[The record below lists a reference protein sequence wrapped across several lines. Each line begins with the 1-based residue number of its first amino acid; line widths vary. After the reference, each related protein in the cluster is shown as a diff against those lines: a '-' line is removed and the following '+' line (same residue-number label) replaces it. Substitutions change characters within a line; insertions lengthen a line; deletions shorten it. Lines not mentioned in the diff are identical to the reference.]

1 MFWNRS
7 VKQIEARARAK
18 ERAIVEGYYIIELK
32 NQRAKFIKELDD
44 QRRELEKK
52 NRDDMKV
59 IEKKLGAEIV
69 SLKIQVYEL
78 NKQVDYDKKAWA
90 IYKDFIP
97 QALKAVF
104 AIRNKRELRFNEA
117 SLEWKEARGA
127 EGQLEYL
134 QREVERITPKVN
146 RYLNNEG

>member
-69 SLKIQVYEL
+69 SLKIQVYE
-78 NKQVDYDKKAWA
+78 
-90 IYKDFIP
+90 DFIP